1 MFVSTG
7 RRHELRIET
16 AAQQALLV
24 ILLAAISYKFPM
36 TMRNGQINQIS
47 YARTRSLLCEGS
59 FRVANGRAD
68 SIFIILKFRNKIK
81 TFSEGIIT
89 LQVIFE

>member
-1 MFVSTG
+1 MFVSAG
-7 RRHELRIET
+7 RRLWVET

-24 ILLAAISYKFPM
+24 ILLATISYKFPM

-59 FRVANGRAD
+59 FRVTNGRTD
-68 SIFIILKFRNKIK
+68 SKFIISKSRVQLVK
-81 TFSEGIIT
+81 
-89 LQVIFE
+89 